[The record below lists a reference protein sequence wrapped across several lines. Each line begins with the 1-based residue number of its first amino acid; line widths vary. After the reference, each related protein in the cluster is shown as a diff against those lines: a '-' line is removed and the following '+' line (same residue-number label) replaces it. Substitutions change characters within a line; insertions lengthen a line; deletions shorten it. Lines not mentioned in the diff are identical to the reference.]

1 MLTLKNEMLA
11 SVSSMP
17 HTDLTEMNLVL
28 YDGDCGLCNR
38 SVQFILKH
46 EKPGSTWY
54 FVPQNSQKGQAILSA
69 CVQGSIEDTL
79 YVVEDKVLY
88 KKSQALFRL
97 AKTLRFPYN
106 LIQCGQ
112 LFPRL
117 FTDMLYDVVARNRKR
132 IALKSCVVHQ
142 TNDQH
147 RFIQDEIN

>member
-17 HTDLTEMNLVL
+17 HKDLIALNLVL

-54 FVPQNSQKGQAILSA
+54 FVPQNSRKGQAILTER
-69 CVQGSIEDTL
+69 VHEPIEDTL

-112 LFPRL
+112 VFPRL

-132 IALKSCVVHQ
+132 ILLKSCAVHH

>member
-1 MLTLKNEMLA
+1 MLA

-17 HTDLTEMNLVL
+17 HKDLIALNLVL

-54 FVPQNSQKGQAILSA
+54 FVPQNSRKGQAILTER
-69 CVQGSIEDTL
+69 VHEPIEDTL

-112 LFPRL
+112 VFPRL

-132 IALKSCVVHQ
+132 IVLKSCAVHH